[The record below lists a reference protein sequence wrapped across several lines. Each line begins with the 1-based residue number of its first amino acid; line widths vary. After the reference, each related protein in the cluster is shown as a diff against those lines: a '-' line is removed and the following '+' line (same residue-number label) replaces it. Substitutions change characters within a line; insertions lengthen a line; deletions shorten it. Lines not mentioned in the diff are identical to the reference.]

1 MENEKDSRQVRLDKV
16 CKGRIKSN
24 CSFSMMFHNIKNHGM
39 IETVIKMKNANP
51 VPKATLQRY
60 PVYLKALRKLQKN
73 GATRIMS
80 RELSQFVD
88 IEPTTIRRDFSFL
101 GNLGKQGYGYDVD
114 KLIEIFN
121 SQLGVDFDEKIIL
134 VGAGNLG
141 RALLNYNKWDYVVGE
156 ITCAFDVDPEK
167 TGNIFGIEVYDMAT
181 LEENMP
187 EGCRI
192 AILTI
197 SEDIQA
203 TVDRLVALGIT
214 GIVDFTHEHF
224 QVPRGVVVKVVDV
237 VSSIQELV
245 FTTNSMDSSA
255 MKQDSDRRKS

>member
-1 MENEKDSRQVRLDKV
+1 MSSVYVN
-16 CKGRIKSN
+16 
-24 CSFSMMFHNIKNHGM
+24 M
-39 IETVIKMKNANP
+39 TPVIPMKNANP

-73 GATRIMS
+73 GVSKIMS
-80 RELSQFVD
+80 KELSQFVD

-114 KLIEIFN
+114 RLIEIFN
-121 SQLGVDFDEKIIL
+121 SQLGGDFDEKIIL

-156 ITCAFDVDPEK
+156 IACAFDSDPAK
-167 TGNIFGIEVYDMAT
+167 VGTVFGVNVYSMDD
-181 LEENMP
+181 LEEKIP

-197 SEDIQA
+197 SNDVQN
-203 TVDRLVALGIT
+203 TVNRLTKNGIT

-224 QVPRGVVVKVVDV
+224 LVPRGVVVKAVDV

-245 FTTNSMDSSA
+245 FQTNSMDTTA
-255 MKQDSDRRKS
+255 AK

>member
-1 MENEKDSRQVRLDKV
+1 
-16 CKGRIKSN
+16 
-24 CSFSMMFHNIKNHGM
+24 
-39 IETVIKMKNANP
+39 MKNANP

-73 GATRIMS
+73 GVSKIMS
-80 RELSQFVD
+80 KELSQFVD

-101 GNLGKQGYGYDVD
+101 GSLGKQGYGYDVH

-121 SQLGVDFDEKIIL
+121 SEHGVDFDEKIIL

-141 RALLNYNKWDYVVGE
+141 KALLNYNKWDYVVGE
-156 ITCAFDVDPEK
+156 ITCAFDSDPAK
-167 TGNIFGIEVYDMAT
+167 VGSIFGIEVYSMDS
-181 LEENMP
+181 LEEKMP

-197 SEDIQA
+197 SENVQK
-203 TVDRLVALGIT
+203 TVDRLIENGIT
-214 GIVDFTHEHF
+214 GIVDFTHQHF

-245 FTTNSMDSSA
+245 FTTNSMDTNTTA
-255 MKQDSDRRKS
+255 EK

>member
-1 MENEKDSRQVRLDKV
+1 
-16 CKGRIKSN
+16 
-24 CSFSMMFHNIKNHGM
+24 
-39 IETVIKMKNANP
+39 MKNSNP

-73 GATRIMS
+73 GVSKIMS
-80 RELSQFVD
+80 KELSQFVD

-101 GNLGKQGYGYDVD
+101 GSLGKQGYGYDVN

-121 SQLGVDFDEKIIL
+121 SELGVDFDEKIIL

-141 RALLNYNKWDYVVGE
+141 KALLNYNKWDYVVGE
-156 ITCAFDVDPEK
+156 ITCAFDSDPAK
-167 TGNIFGIEVYDMAT
+167 IGKIFGIDVYSMDQ
-181 LEENMP
+181 LEEYIP

-197 SEDIQA
+197 SENVQT
-203 TVDRLVALGIT
+203 TVDRLIENGIT
-214 GIVDFTHEHF
+214 GIVDFTHQHF
-224 QVPRGVVVKVVDV
+224 QVPRGVVVKAVDV

-245 FTTNSMDSSA
+245 FTTNSMDTTA
-255 MKQDSDRRKS
+255 EK

>member
-1 MENEKDSRQVRLDKV
+1 M
-16 CKGRIKSN
+16 
-24 CSFSMMFHNIKNHGM
+24 
-39 IETVIKMKNANP
+39 TPVIPMKNANP

-73 GATRIMS
+73 GVSKIMS
-80 RELSQFVD
+80 KELSQFVD

-114 KLIEIFN
+114 RLIEIFN
-121 SQLGVDFDEKIIL
+121 SQLGGDFDEKIIL

-156 ITCAFDVDPEK
+156 IACAFDSDPAK
-167 TGNIFGIEVYDMAT
+167 VGTVFGVNVYSMDD
-181 LEENMP
+181 LEEKIP

-197 SEDIQA
+197 SNDVQN
-203 TVDRLVALGIT
+203 TVNRLTKNGIT

-224 QVPRGVVVKVVDV
+224 LVPRGVVVKAVDV

-245 FTTNSMDSSA
+245 FQTNSMDTTA
-255 MKQDSDRRKS
+255 AK